1 MPPAATVR
9 GVTAQVRMLAVAGIL
24 LGCIAASPAQA
35 AQQPPPASSPASEA
49 PPEPPPLNPPTDVY
63 AFDAAGDTGSALDVT
78 WVWQGPAGDVTA
90 FRVLHMRVVED
101 PAQPQVTE
109 WSLAGEVA
117 PDARAMR
124 VGKLDRG
131 SAYRIKV
138 IALGEQG
145 QAAEAVAAAPATPR
159 MNWFIPRKATLA
171 WWIIGVGVAIVGS
184 VLLAWKG
191 VPMRVR
197 RIAALEAVDNA
208 VGRATEMGRPVL
220 FIAGIQDMDNVQTVA
235 GITVLSRVSKTA
247 AEYDATV
254 EVPTSRSLVME
265 AAREA
270 VQASYL
276 SAGRSDSYNPDLIRY
291 ITDEQFGFVAY
302 VSGRMVRERPAACF
316 YMGCFYAESLIFAET
331 GNSIGAIQIAGTAE
345 SAQLPFFVAACD
357 YTLIGEEF
365 FAASAYLSGEPLQ
378 IGSLRGQDVCK
389 AVAGGII
396 VAGVTLKTA
405 AAILAAIGAG
415 GAAAAAGW
423 IMAGVGA

>member
-1 MPPAATVR
+1 
-9 GVTAQVRMLAVAGIL
+9 MLAVAGIL
-24 LGCIAASPAQA
+24 LGCIAASPAYA
-35 AQQPPPASSPASEA
+35 VPPPSNVNAADAPGDMGEA
-49 PPEPPPLNPPTDVY
+49 LT
-63 AFDAAGDTGSALDVT
+63 VT
-78 WVWQGPAGDVTA
+78 WVWEGGDGEVTGFRIMHLQVVADGAGDA
-90 FRVLHMRVVED
+90 
-101 PAQPQVTE
+101 QVTE
-109 WSLAGEVA
+109 WVVAGEA
-117 PDARAMR
+117 LPDARAMTI
-124 VGKLDRG
+124 GKLKRG
-131 SAYRIKV
+131 AAYQVKV
-138 IALGEQG
+138 VALGAGG
-145 QAAEAVAAAPATPR
+145 QAAEAGAAAPASPH
-159 MNWFIPRKATLA
+159 MNWFIARKATLA
-171 WWIIGVGVAIVGS
+171 WWIFGVSVAIVGS
-184 VLLAWKG
+184 VLMAWKG

-197 RIAALEAVDNA
+197 RIAALEAVDDA

-316 YMGCFYAESLIFAET
+316 YMGCFFAESLIFAET

-389 AVAGGII
+389 AAAGGFII
-396 VAGVTLKTA
+396 AGVAAKT
-405 AAILAAIGAG
+405 LAALGVG
-415 GAAAAAGW
+415 GAAAAAAW
-423 IMAGVGA
+423 IMAGLGA

>member
-1 MPPAATVR
+1 VR
-9 GVTAQVRMLAVAGIL
+9 RVTAQVRMLAVAGIL
-24 LGCIAASPAQA
+24 LGCISDAPADA
-35 AQQPPPASSPASEA
+35 VPPPSSVSAADA
-49 PPEPPPLNPPTDVY
+49 P
-63 AFDAAGDTGSALDVT
+63 GDMGEALDVT
-78 WVWQGPAGDVTA
+78 WVWEGRDGDVVGFRIMRLRVAEDSAGD
-90 FRVLHMRVVED
+90 
-101 PAQPQVTE
+101 AQPME
-109 WSLAGEVA
+109 WVVAGEA
-117 PDARAMR
+117 SPDARAMTVRRLERGAPYR
-124 VGKLDRG
+124 V
-131 SAYRIKV
+131 KV
-138 IALGEQG
+138 IALGAGGE
-145 QAAEAVAAAPATPR
+145 AAEAEAAAQAAPQV
-159 MNWFIPRKATLA
+159 NWFIPRKATLA
-171 WWIIGVGVAIVGS
+171 WWIVGVSVAIVGS
-184 VLLAWKG
+184 VLMAWKG

-197 RIAALEAVDNA
+197 RIAALEAVDDA

-316 YMGCFYAESLIFAET
+316 YMGCFFAESLIFAET

-389 AVAGGII
+389 AAAGSFII
-396 VAGVTLKTA
+396 AGVAAKT
-405 AAILAAIGAG
+405 LAALGVG
-415 GAAAAAGW
+415 GAAAAAAW
-423 IMAGVGA
+423 IMAGLGA

>member
-1 MPPAATVR
+1 VR
-9 GVTAQVRMLAVAGIL
+9 RVTAQVRMLAVAGIL
-24 LGCIAASPAQA
+24 LGCIAASRADA
-35 AQQPPPASSPASEA
+35 VPPPTSVNAADA
-49 PPEPPPLNPPTDVY
+49 P
-63 AFDAAGDTGSALDVT
+63 GDTGEALDVT
-78 WVWQGPAGDVTA
+78 WAWEGQDGEVTA
-90 FRVLHMRVVED
+90 FRIMHLRVVAD
-101 PAQPQVTE
+101 SVGDAQVTE
-109 WSLAGEVA
+109 WVVAGEVT
-117 PDARAMR
+117 PDARAMTI
-124 VGKLDRG
+124 GKLERG
-131 SAYRIKV
+131 AAYQVKV
-138 IALGEQG
+138 IALGAGG
-145 QAAEAVAAAPATPR
+145 QASEAAAAAPASPQ
-159 MNWFIPRKATLA
+159 MNWFIARKATLA
-171 WWIIGVGVAIVGS
+171 WWIIGVSAAIVGS
-184 VLLAWKG
+184 VLMAWKG

-197 RIAALEAVDNA
+197 RIAALEAVDDA

-316 YMGCFYAESLIFAET
+316 YMGCFFAESLIFAET

-389 AVAGGII
+389 AAAGGFII
-396 VAGVTLKTA
+396 AGVAAKT
-405 AAILAAIGAG
+405 LAAVGVG
-415 GAAAAAGW
+415 GAAAAAAW
-423 IMAGVGA
+423 IMAGLGA

>member
-1 MPPAATVR
+1 MDGVSSVRDAALPGLPRAATVR
-9 GVTAQVRMLAVAGIL
+9 AVTAQVRMLAVAGTL
-24 LGCIAASPAQA
+24 LGCIASSQA
-35 AQQPPPASSPASEA
+35 GAVP
-49 PPEPPPLNPPTDVY
+49 PPTDVR
-63 AFDAAGDTGSALDVT
+63 ATDAPGDTGQALDVT
-78 WVWQGPAGDVTA
+78 WAWEGREGDVAA
-90 FRVLHMRVVED
+90 FRIMHMRVVTDGAGDAQVSEWVVAGEATPD
-101 PAQPQVTE
+101 SRAMKVAKLERGSAYLVKVVALGAAGASSEATAAEPAQPQ
-109 WSLAGEVA
+109 
-117 PDARAMR
+117 
-124 VGKLDRG
+124 
-131 SAYRIKV
+131 
-138 IALGEQG
+138 
-145 QAAEAVAAAPATPR
+145 
-159 MNWFIPRKATLA
+159 MNWFIARKATLA
-171 WWIIGVGVAIVGS
+171 WWIVGVSVAIIGS
-184 VLLAWKG
+184 VLMAWKG

-197 RIAALEAVDNA
+197 RIAALEAVDDA

-235 GITVLSRVSKTA
+235 GITILSRVSKTA

-316 YMGCFYAESLIFAET
+316 YMGCFFAESLIFAET

-389 AVAGGII
+389 AAAGSFII
-396 VAGVTLKTA
+396 AGVAAKT
-405 AAILAAIGAG
+405 LAALGVG
-415 GAAAAAGW
+415 GAAAAAAW
-423 IMAGVGA
+423 IMAGLGA

>member
-1 MPPAATVR
+1 
-9 GVTAQVRMLAVAGIL
+9 MLAVAGIL
-24 LGCIAASPAQA
+24 LGCISDAPADA
-35 AQQPPPASSPASEA
+35 VPPPSSVSAADA
-49 PPEPPPLNPPTDVY
+49 P
-63 AFDAAGDTGSALDVT
+63 GDMGEALDVT
-78 WVWQGPAGDVTA
+78 WVWEGRDGDVVGFRIMRLRVAEDSAGD
-90 FRVLHMRVVED
+90 
-101 PAQPQVTE
+101 AQPME
-109 WSLAGEVA
+109 WVVAGEA
-117 PDARAMR
+117 SPDARAMTVRRLERGAPYR
-124 VGKLDRG
+124 V
-131 SAYRIKV
+131 KV
-138 IALGEQG
+138 IALGAGGE
-145 QAAEAVAAAPATPR
+145 AAEAEAAAQAAPQV
-159 MNWFIPRKATLA
+159 NWFIPRKATLA
-171 WWIIGVGVAIVGS
+171 WWIVGVSVAIVGS
-184 VLLAWKG
+184 VLMAWKG

-197 RIAALEAVDNA
+197 RIAALEAVDDA

-316 YMGCFYAESLIFAET
+316 YMGCFFAESLIFAET

-389 AVAGGII
+389 AAAGSFII
-396 VAGVTLKTA
+396 AGVAAKT
-405 AAILAAIGAG
+405 LAALGVG
-415 GAAAAAGW
+415 GAAAAAAW
-423 IMAGVGA
+423 IMAGLGA

>member
-1 MPPAATVR
+1 VR
-9 GVTAQVRMLAVAGIL
+9 RVTAQVRTLAVAGIL
-24 LGCIAASPAQA
+24 LGCIAASHADA
-35 AQQPPPASSPASEA
+35 MPPPTSVNAADA
-49 PPEPPPLNPPTDVY
+49 P
-63 AFDAAGDTGSALDVT
+63 GDMGEALDVT
-78 WVWQGPAGDVTA
+78 WVWEGQDGEVTGFRIMHLRVATDSVGDAQVKEW
-90 FRVLHMRVVED
+90 VV
-101 PAQPQVTE
+101 
-109 WSLAGEVA
+109 AGEVA
-117 PDARAMR
+117 PDARAMTI
-124 VGKLDRG
+124 GKLERG
-131 SAYRIKV
+131 AAYQVKV
-138 IALGEQG
+138 IALGAGG
-145 QAAEAVAAAPATPR
+145 QASEAPAAAPASPQT
-159 MNWFIPRKATLA
+159 NWFIARKATLA
-171 WWIIGVGVAIVGS
+171 WWIIGVSAAIVGS
-184 VLLAWKG
+184 VLMAWKG

-197 RIAALEAVDNA
+197 RIAALEAVDDA

-316 YMGCFYAESLIFAET
+316 YMGCFFAESLIFAET

-389 AVAGGII
+389 AAAGGFII
-396 VAGVTLKTA
+396 AGVAAKT
-405 AAILAAIGAG
+405 LAAVGVG
-415 GAAAAAGW
+415 GAAAAAAW
-423 IMAGVGA
+423 IMAGLGA

>member
-1 MPPAATVR
+1 MR
-9 GVTAQVRMLAVAGIL
+9 RVTAPARMLAIAGIL
-24 LGCIAASPAQA
+24 LGCIAASPAGA
-35 AQQPPPASSPASEA
+35 VPPPSSVRAEDAPGDMGEA
-49 PPEPPPLNPPTDVY
+49 I
-63 AFDAAGDTGSALDVT
+63 DVT
-78 WVWQGPAGDVTA
+78 WAWEGRNSDLAS
-90 FRVLHMRVVED
+90 FRVFLMR
-101 PAQPQVTE
+101 
-109 WSLAGEVA
+109 VA
-117 PDARAMR
+117 PDGAGGMELGEWVLAGVAEPDARSLR
-124 VGKLDRG
+124 IGKLDPDH
-131 SAYRIKV
+131 AYLASVVAVGV
-138 IALGEQG
+138 IGAR
-145 QAAEAVAAAPATPR
+145 AETGAPEPVQPH

-171 WWIIGVGVAIVGS
+171 WWIIGVSVAIVGS
-184 VLLAWKG
+184 VLMAWKG

-197 RIAALEAVDNA
+197 RIAALEAVDDA

-316 YMGCFYAESLIFAET
+316 YMGCFFAESLIFAET

-389 AVAGGII
+389 AAAGGFII
-396 VAGVTLKTA
+396 AGVAAKT
-405 AAILAAIGAG
+405 LAALGVG
-415 GAAAAAGW
+415 GAAAAAAW
-423 IMAGVGA
+423 IMAGLGA

>member
-1 MPPAATVR
+1 
-9 GVTAQVRMLAVAGIL
+9 MLAVAGIL
-24 LGCIAASPAQA
+24 LGCIAASPASA
-35 AQQPPPASSPASEA
+35 VPPPSNVSAADAPGDMGEA
-49 PPEPPPLNPPTDVY
+49 LT
-63 AFDAAGDTGSALDVT
+63 VT
-78 WVWQGPAGDVTA
+78 WAWEGSDGEVAGFRIMHLRVATDSAGDVQA
-90 FRVLHMRVVED
+90 
-101 PAQPQVTE
+101 TE
-109 WSLAGEVA
+109 WVVAGEVA
-117 PDARAMR
+117 PDARAMT
-124 VGKLDRG
+124 VGKLERG
-131 SAYRIKV
+131 AAYQVKV
-138 IALGEQG
+138 VALGSSG
-145 QAAEAVAAAPATPR
+145 QAAEAGAAAPATPH

-171 WWIIGVGVAIVGS
+171 WWIVGVSAAIVGS
-184 VLLAWKG
+184 VLMAWKG

-197 RIAALEAVDNA
+197 RIAALEAVDDA

-316 YMGCFYAESLIFAET
+316 YMGCFFAESLIFAET

-389 AVAGGII
+389 AAAGGFII
-396 VAGVTLKTA
+396 AGVAAKT
-405 AAILAAIGAG
+405 LAALGVG
-415 GAAAAAGW
+415 GAAAAAAW
-423 IMAGVGA
+423 IMAGLGA

>member
-1 MPPAATVR
+1 M
-9 GVTAQVRMLAVAGIL
+9 TAPVRMLAIAGIL
-24 LGCIAASPAQA
+24 LGCIAAAPAGA
-35 AQQPPPASSPASEA
+35 VPPPSSVRAEDAPGDMGEA
-49 PPEPPPLNPPTDVY
+49 LTVTWAWEGPDGEVTGFRVMTLRVVADS
-63 AFDAAGDTGSALDVT
+63 AGD
-78 WVWQGPAGDVTA
+78 
-90 FRVLHMRVVED
+90 MR
-101 PAQPQVTE
+101 ATE
-109 WSLAGEVA
+109 WILAGETS
-117 PDARAMR
+117 PDTRAMTI
-124 VGKLDRG
+124 GKLERG
-131 SAYRIKV
+131 TAYQVKV
-138 IALGEQG
+138 VALGAGG
-145 QAAEAVAAAPATPR
+145 QAAEAGAAAPATPH
-159 MNWFIPRKATLA
+159 MNWFIARKATLA
-171 WWIIGVGVAIVGS
+171 WWIFGVSVAIVGS
-184 VLLAWKG
+184 VLMAWKG

-197 RIAALEAVDNA
+197 RIAALEAVDDA

-316 YMGCFYAESLIFAET
+316 YMGCFFAESLIFAET

-389 AVAGGII
+389 AAAGGFII
-396 VAGVTLKTA
+396 AGVAAKT
-405 AAILAAIGAG
+405 LAALGVG
-415 GAAAAAGW
+415 GAAAAAAW
-423 IMAGVGA
+423 IMAGLGA

>member
-1 MPPAATVR
+1 VR
-9 GVTAQVRMLAVAGIL
+9 RVTAQVRMLAVAGIL
-24 LGCIAASPAQA
+24 LGCIAASPAHA
-35 AQQPPPASSPASEA
+35 VPPPSNVSAADAPGDMGEA
-49 PPEPPPLNPPTDVY
+49 LT
-63 AFDAAGDTGSALDVT
+63 VT
-78 WVWQGPAGDVTA
+78 WAWEGSDGEVAGFRIMHLRVAADSAGDVRA
-90 FRVLHMRVVED
+90 
-101 PAQPQVTE
+101 TE
-109 WSLAGEVA
+109 WVVAGEVA
-117 PDARAMR
+117 PDARAMT
-124 VGKLDRG
+124 VGKLERG
-131 SAYRIKV
+131 AAYQVKV
-138 IALGEQG
+138 VALGASG
-145 QAAEAVAAAPATPR
+145 QAAEAGATTPATPH

-171 WWIIGVGVAIVGS
+171 WWIIGVSFAIVGS
-184 VLLAWKG
+184 VLMAWKG

-197 RIAALEAVDNA
+197 RIAALEAVDDA

-316 YMGCFYAESLIFAET
+316 YMGCFFAESLIFAET

-389 AVAGGII
+389 AAAGSFII
-396 VAGVTLKTA
+396 AGVAAKT
-405 AAILAAIGAG
+405 LAALGVG
-415 GAAAAAGW
+415 GAAAAAAW
-423 IMAGVGA
+423 IMAGLGA

>member
-1 MPPAATVR
+1 MPRTATVR
-9 GVTAQVRMLAVAGIL
+9 GVMAQVRMLAVAGIL
-24 LGCIAASPAQA
+24 LGCVAASQA
-35 AQQPPPASSPASEA
+35 PGAQQPPDSPNAPPAEA
-49 PPEPPPLNPPTDVY
+49 PLAWVLPPADVVATDTPGDTGESLEVTWAWEGRDGDVVAFRVMHMRVVTEGAGDEEVSEWVVAGEVTSDARSMKVGKLTRGNAY
-63 AFDAAGDTGSALDVT
+63 LVKVIAFDAAGQSAE
-78 WVWQGPAGDVTA
+78 AIA
-90 FRVLHMRVVED
+90 
-101 PAQPQVTE
+101 AQPVQPT
-109 WSLAGEVA
+109 
-117 PDARAMR
+117 M
-124 VGKLDRG
+124 
-131 SAYRIKV
+131 Y
-138 IALGEQG
+138 
-145 QAAEAVAAAPATPR
+145 
-159 MNWFIPRKATLA
+159 WFVPRKATLA
-171 WWIIGVGVAIVGS
+171 WWIVGVSAAIIGS
-184 VLLAWKG
+184 VLMAWKG

-197 RIAALEAVDNA
+197 RIAALEAVDDA

-235 GITVLSRVSKTA
+235 GITILSRVSKTA

-316 YMGCFYAESLIFAET
+316 YMGCFFAESLIFAET

-389 AVAGGII
+389 AAAGGFII
-396 VAGVTLKTA
+396 AGVAAKTLAALGVGGADA
-405 AAILAAIGAG
+405 AAT
-415 GAAAAAGW
+415 W
-423 IMAGVGA
+423 IMAGLGA